1 MAKQENGLAPTTQ
14 CYNAQFCVVGQSRF
28 LKSPKIDK
36 IYYMERHLKISEKAK
51 PFSKIFFN
59 EARSTPFRS
68 QRIFSDFF
76 LIIF

>member
-1 MAKQENGLAPTTQ
+1 
-14 CYNAQFCVVGQSRF
+14 
-28 LKSPKIDK
+28 
-36 IYYMERHLKISEKAK
+36 MERHLKISEKAK